1 MTAKLSSLKT
11 LPRTPASDI
20 KKLGWRGVLEVVQRE
35 GQVVVTNHNRPE
47 AVIVS
52 TAEYERL
59 LQARQDGEARKKLA
73 LEELNRDWDKRLLS
87 LSEPGAGDKLRE
99 ALRKPLQLDG
109 QVLAGE
115 H

>member
-1 MTAKLSSLKT
+1 MTAKRETLET

-52 TAEYERL
+52 AAEYERL
-59 LQARQDGEARKKLA
+59 LQARQDGEARKRLA
-73 LEELNRDWDKRLLS
+73 LEELSREWDKRLACFN
-87 LSEPGAGDKLRE
+87 EPGAGDKLRA
-99 ALRKPLQLDG
+99 ALRKPLQLHG
-109 QVLAGE
+109 QVRAGE

>member
-1 MTAKLSSLKT
+1 MSAKFECLKS
-11 LPRTPASDI
+11 LPRAPASNI

-52 TAEYERL
+52 AVEYERL
-59 LQARQDGEARKKLA
+59 LQARQDGETRKQLA
-73 LEELNRDWDKRLLS
+73 HDELSREWDRRLACLNA
-87 LSEPGAGDKLRE
+87 PGAGDTLRDV
-99 ALRKPLQLDG
+99 LRKPMQLNG
-109 QVLAGE
+109 QVFAGE